1 MLQFLSLTQSSIP
14 DCTTEYSPVV
24 FLKNKENP
32 SKMRKKPIKNEEKSI
47 KNEEKSTKNEEK
59 SNKNEE
65 KIYQKRFDLN
75 SIF

>member
-32 SKMRKKPIKNEEKSI
+32 SKMRKNPPKKVRSKF
-47 KNEEKSTKNEEK
+47 
-59 SNKNEE
+59 
-65 KIYQKRFDLN
+65 YFLN
-75 SIF
+75 IDP